1 MMVTLDLFELKDICM
16 QMAEL
21 GAAANEKKRSPISDE
36 IKKREAYRWLKSLGY
51 EPSLLDKMDNNGL
64 IHKKRKGTSKNS
76 PLMYSKFEIQS
87 AINALRMN
95 DFINK

>member
-36 IKKREAYRWLKSLGY
+36 IKRREAHRWLKSLGY
-51 EPSLLDKMDNNGL
+51 EHGLLDKMESNGL
-64 IHKKRKGTSKNS
+64 VHKKRKGASKNS
-76 PLMYSKFEIQS
+76 PVMYSKFEIQS
-87 AINALRMN
+87 AINALRMSE
-95 DFINK
+95 FINK